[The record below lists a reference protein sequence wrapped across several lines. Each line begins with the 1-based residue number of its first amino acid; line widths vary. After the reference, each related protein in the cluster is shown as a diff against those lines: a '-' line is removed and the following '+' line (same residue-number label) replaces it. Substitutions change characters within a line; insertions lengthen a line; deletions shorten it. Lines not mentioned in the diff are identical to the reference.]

1 MKNKNIST
9 VHKESGA
16 KVESIFDWNIPSS
29 YIDPIQEHLICRKDA
44 ILVDLSH
51 YGKLELNG
59 HDASTFL
66 QGMVTNDV
74 LSLEDGQ
81 GKYATFLTRQG
92 KIISDLYLYKN
103 KEKFQIIL
111 PPGENSNFISSIEQ
125 FIIMEEVEIKDHS
138 DSFSMFG
145 VFGPNANNFLEDY
158 PCLPTSPHEYVKH
171 KNIEIIKELWT
182 GETGYLVIVQI
193 EEAVDLWK
201 KLTTKGI
208 QPAGLKAFE
217 SLTLE
222 SGHRL
227 FGSELGPDVNP
238 MQAFIEN
245 ETIDFEKGCYIGQEV
260 IAKIKYIGQVNKGLV
275 GIVFSNEQVPEKGN
289 KLFLNEEE
297 VGTITRSNFSPS
309 INKVIAM
316 GYVQKKAMAIGTEIN
331 ILSRDKKISGTVV
344 KIPFLN
350 KKNTEDEKEG

>member
-1 MKNKNIST
+1 MKNKNLST

-16 KVESIFDWNIPSS
+16 KVENIFGWDIPIS

-51 YGKLELNG
+51 YGKIEFTG

-103 KEKFQIIL
+103 KEKFQAIL

-125 FIIMEEVEIKDHS
+125 FIIMEEIEIEDFS

-145 VFGPNANNFLEDY
+145 VFGPNASNFLEDY
-158 PCLPTSPHEYVKH
+158 ACLPISSHEYIKH
-171 KNIEIIKELWT
+171 ENIEIIKELWT
-182 GETGYLVIVQI
+182 GETGYLVIVQT

-201 KLTTKGI
+201 KLTAKGI
-208 QPAGLKAFE
+208 QSAGLKAFE

-222 SGHRL
+222 SGIPL
-227 FGSELGPDVNP
+227 FGSELGPNINP
-238 MQAFIEN
+238 MQAFIDKEA
-245 ETIDFEKGCYIGQEV
+245 IDFEKGCYIGQEV

-275 GIVFSNEQVPEKGN
+275 GIEISDEQVPEKN
-289 KLFLNEEE
+289 SKLLIDKEE
-297 VGTITRSNFSPS
+297 VGSITRSNFSPS
-309 INKVIAM
+309 TNRIIAM
-316 GYVQKKAMAIGTEIN
+316 GFVQKKAMAIGTKIN
-331 ILSRDKKISGTVV
+331 ILSGNKEISGTVV
-344 KIPFLN
+344 KLPFLN
-350 KKNTEDEKEG
+350 KENIENEKEG